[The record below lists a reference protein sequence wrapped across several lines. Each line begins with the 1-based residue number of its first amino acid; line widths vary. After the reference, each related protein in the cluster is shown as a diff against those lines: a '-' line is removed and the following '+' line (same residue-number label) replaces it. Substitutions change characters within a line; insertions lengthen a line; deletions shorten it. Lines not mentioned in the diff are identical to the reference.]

1 MLGKEWHKGV
11 VPDRWMSEVVC
22 CDFLVQAESLV
33 EIR

>member
-1 MLGKEWHKGV
+1 MLRKEWHKGV
-11 VPDRWMSEVVC
+11 VSDRWMSEVVC